1 MINLSSFIAFHARRT
16 PDRCALKYRGEDIS
30 YAYFDL
36 RIRQV
41 AVVVLADDATLDL
54 SDVADHCRPRLAAF
68 KVPKQLIIRDSL
80 PRNPSGK
87 VLKRV
92 LHAEFEATA

>member
-1 MINLSSFIAFHARRT
+1 MIEITNVTKRYG
-16 PDRCALKYRGEDIS
+16 PK
-30 YAYFDL
+30 
-36 RIRQV
+36 V
-41 AVVVLADDATLDL
+41 AVQDLNLILAVDGATLDL
-54 SDVADHCRPRLAAF
+54 ADLADHCRTRLAGF

-92 LHAEFEATA
+92 LRAELKADA